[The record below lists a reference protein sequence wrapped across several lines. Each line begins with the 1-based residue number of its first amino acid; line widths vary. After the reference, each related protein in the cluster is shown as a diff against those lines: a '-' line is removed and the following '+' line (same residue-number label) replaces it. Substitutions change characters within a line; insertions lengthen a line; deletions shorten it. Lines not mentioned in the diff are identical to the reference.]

1 MFKDDMKMTG
11 RLIISINE
19 NVVQEIDNLVVTT
32 GKEFVAARMVGTS
45 ASVMSHMS
53 VGSGSTAAAASD
65 TALGS
70 ELGRVTATSSASG
83 AVATYSATFAA
94 GTGTGAVTEAAL
106 FNASSGGTMLC
117 RTVFS
122 VVNKGVA
129 DSMTISWAVTVS

>member
-32 GKEFVAARMVGTS
+32 GKAFVAARMIGTS
-45 ASVMSHMS
+45 FNVMSNMAI
-53 VGSGSTAAAASD
+53 GSGSTAAAAGD

-70 ELGRVTATSSASG
+70 ELDRQSATSSASG
-83 AVATYSATFAA
+83 AVVTYSATFGA
-94 GTGTGAVTEAAL
+94 GNGTGAVTEAGL
-106 FNASSGGTMLC
+106 FNAASSGTMLC

-122 VVNKGVA
+122 VINKGA
-129 DSMTISWAVTVS
+129 SDSMTISWSVTVS